1 MKLSIFA
8 ASIALIAKSVTCAPV
23 DITKDVVTKT
33 ENGNTLYYWNI
44 DKEELK
50 NIRDVFDD
58 DKEEI
63 KLTGT
68 WVTAPQ
74 RNCHNCGKKETF
86 LDSVYTADVDNIH
99 TKQFMK
105 RALIENDRENKAPE
119 RFVKC
124 SNCNTNSLVKR
135 GWAVGT
141 GFNWTHNGVCTK

>member
-8 ASIALIAKSVTCAPV
+8 ASIALISKTVSCAPV
-23 DITKDVVTKT
+23 DITKDIITKT
-33 ENGNTLYYWNI
+33 ENGDTLYYWSI
-44 DKEELK
+44 DKKELK

-58 DKEEI
+58 DNEDI
-63 KLTGT
+63 KIAGT

-86 LDSVYTADVDNIH
+86 LDSVYTAEVDKIH
-99 TKQFMK
+99 NKNFMK
-105 RALIENDRENKAPE
+105 RALIENTRENKAPE

-124 SNCNTNSLVKR
+124 SKCNEKSLVKR

-141 GFNWTHNGVCTK
+141 GMNWVHESICVG